1 MKLRRI
7 RALAV
12 KELLQVMRD
21 PRSLM
26 LALAMPIMQLFLL
39 GYGVNLD
46 ISHVPVCV
54 YDQEGSQ
61 FSQSLFKHVQA
72 SPYFRI
78 VRDLHNDRE
87 IRQVMDDGTCRMAL
101 VVPADFSRQIML
113 ERHASVQAIV
123 DATDDNTATL
133 ATAYADAVVAG
144 FSSDV
149 QLNLVER
156 TTGMPLLP
164 APVAEQS
171 RVWFNEDLES
181 RNFIIPGVVA
191 LVLALVGAQLTSLT
205 IAREWERGTMEL
217 LISTPVTPMELLFG
231 KLLPYFFIGMV
242 DALIC
247 LVVAVFWFG
256 VPFRGEL
263 SALLFTTSLFL
274 VVVLSVGYFVSVAIP
289 NQIGAS
295 QIALFLTIMPISLLS
310 GYAFPIDQ
318 MPAAIRLITYGIYA
332 RYYVTIL
339 KSLFLKG
346 SSLYELWLPV
356 LALTGYAVAMAW
368 LAARAFHKRIG

>member
-12 KELLQVMRD
+12 KELLQVIRD

-26 LALAMPIMQLFLL
+26 LALAMPVMQLFLL

-72 SPYFRI
+72 SPYFQI
-78 VRDLHNDRE
+78 VRSLRGERE
-87 IRQVMDDGTCRMAL
+87 IKQVMDDGTCRMVL
-101 VVPADFSRQIML
+101 VTPADFSRRIML
-113 ERHASVQAIV
+113 ERQASVQAIV
-123 DATDDNTATL
+123 DASDDNTATL
-133 ATAYADAVVAG
+133 ATAYANVVVAG
-144 FSSDV
+144 FSGNV
-149 QLNLVER
+149 QLNLIER
-156 TTGMPLLP
+156 TTGTPLLP
-164 APVAEQS
+164 ASVAEQS

-247 LVVAVFWFG
+247 LVAAVFWFH

-263 SALLFTTSLFL
+263 TALLFTTSLFL

-346 SSLYELWLPV
+346 SSLHDLWFPV
-356 LALTGYAVAMAW
+356 LALAGYAAAMAW
-368 LAARAFHKRIG
+368 LAARAFHKRIR

>member
-7 RALAV
+7 RALAT
-12 KELLQVMRD
+12 KELLQVVRD

-26 LALAMPIMQLFLL
+26 LALLMPVMQLLLL

-61 FSQSLFKHVQA
+61 FSQSLFKHFQA

-78 VRDLHNDRE
+78 VSSIHSDRG
-87 IRQVMDDGTCRMAL
+87 IRRAMDDGTCRMVL
-101 VVPADFSRQIML
+101 VVPADFSRQINGP
-113 ERHASVQAIV
+113 RHASVQAIV

-133 ATAYADAVVAG
+133 ATAYAQVVVAG

-149 QLNLVER
+149 QLNMMER
-156 TTGMPLLP
+156 TRGMPLLP
-164 APVAEQS
+164 ASVAQQS

-217 LISTPVTPMELLFG
+217 LISTPVTPMELLIG
-231 KLLPYFFIGMV
+231 KLLPYFGIGLV

-247 LVVAVFWFG
+247 LLFAVFWFD
-256 VPFRGEL
+256 VPFRGGL
-263 SALLFTTSLFL
+263 AALLFTTSLFL
-274 VVVLSVGYFVSVAIP
+274 VVVLSVGYFISVVVP

-295 QIALFLTIMPISLLS
+295 QIALVITIMPITLLS
-310 GYAFPIDQ
+310 GYTFPIDQ
-318 MPAAIRLITYGIYA
+318 MPAVIRGVTYGIYA

-346 SSLYELWLPV
+346 SSLHALWFPL
-356 LALTGYAVAMAW
+356 LALAAYAAITAL
-368 LAARAFHKRIG
+368 LAARSFRKRIG